1 MVSDQILCVISAV
14 NLLVYLLCD
23 VWNIVGFCSRSQL
36 VMIDTDVTQIT
47 ANKGIKGENK
57 VHPQASND

>member
-1 MVSDQILCVISAV
+1 MCHMCNESPCSSKM
-14 NLLVYLLCD
+14 CD
-23 VWNIVGFCSRSQL
+23 VWSIVLCSRSQL
-36 VMIDTDVTQIT
+36 ALIDTDVTQIT